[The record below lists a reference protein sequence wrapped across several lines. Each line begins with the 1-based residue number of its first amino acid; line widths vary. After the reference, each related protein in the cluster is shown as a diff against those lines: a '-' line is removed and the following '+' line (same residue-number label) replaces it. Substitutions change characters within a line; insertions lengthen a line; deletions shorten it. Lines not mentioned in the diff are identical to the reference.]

1 MTTINNNERD
11 RELANQAWAK
21 MEDRLRQEPA
31 NPAWTTWET
40 RKNEALQS
48 SANEDGRVSASET
61 AGSASQTSTG
71 SPERL
76 VSAETETSAAAAAGT
91 PNAVPAIPSV
101 RRRLSAKARK
111 NIVRLAVTA
120 AAAAAIVTAVT
131 PAGNR
136 ALADMLNKFTMQ
148 DVVLVQE
155 NDMRNMVQQVYNG
168 EEPIESRNRY
178 GSFENVSKGRFDPNE
193 TPETFIKKLGFK
205 PIVSPD
211 GSEMR
216 MNMSLGSKTI
226 MKLNVAEVNEAMRR
240 LDAPYLFPQ
249 EADGKAITL
258 NYPDSIRYNFSLNDD
273 SGSNWATLTQSEA
286 PTVEF
291 DDSFPF
297 DETMKAVINF
307 PGLPGDLKDS
317 LERSA
322 VSSGELPLVMYANGQ
337 GHQIEVNGVTA
348 TYTYDAQHK
357 VYDAFWK
364 KDNVLYEYN
373 ASESFR
379 QDEAG
384 FLTFLK
390 GLVAQ

>member
-1 MTTINNNERD
+1 MTTINNNERE

-21 MEDRLRQEPA
+21 MEERLRQEPA
-31 NPAWTTWET
+31 NPAWATWEA

-48 SANEDGRVSASET
+48 SADESDRVSASET
-61 AGSASQTSTG
+61 ADFSSQPLTG
-71 SPERL
+71 SPERPAAAQAEKG
-76 VSAETETSAAAAAGT
+76 SAEGS
-91 PNAVPAIPSV
+91 PSAVPAASSA

-131 PAGNR
+131 PAGNK
-136 ALADMLNKFTMQ
+136 ALADVLNKFTMQ

-155 NDMRNMVQQVYNG
+155 NDMRNMVQQVFNG
-168 EEPIESRNRY
+168 EEPIESKNRY
-178 GSFENVSKGRFDPNE
+178 GTFENISKGRFEPNE
-193 TPETFIKKLGFK
+193 TPQTFIKKLGFK

-211 GSEMR
+211 GAEMR
-216 MNMSLGSKTI
+216 MNMSLGSQTI
-226 MKLNVAEVNEAMRR
+226 MKLNVAEVNETMRR
-240 LDAPYLFPQ
+240 LGAPYLFPQ

-258 NYPDSIRYNFSLNDD
+258 NYPDSISYNFDLNDD
-273 SGSNWATLTQSEA
+273 DGSDWATLTQSEA
-286 PTVEF
+286 PTVDF

-297 DETMKAVINF
+297 DETMNAVINF

-322 VSSGELPLVMYANGQ
+322 VSSGELPLVMYANGE

-364 KDNVLYEYN
+364 KDGVLYEYS
-373 ASESFR
+373 AAESFR
-379 QDEAG
+379 KDEAG

>member
-1 MTTINNNERD
+1 MTTTNNNER
-11 RELANQAWAK
+11 ELANEAWTK
-21 MEDRLRQEPA
+21 MEARLRQESA
-31 NPAWTTWET
+31 NPAWTTWEA
-40 RKNEALQS
+40 RKNAALQS
-48 SANEDGRVSASET
+48 SADEGKVVFAEAAADFSSET
-61 AGSASQTSTG
+61 PTG
-71 SPERL
+71 SPELL
-76 VSAETETSAAAAAGT
+76 VSAEAEKGAAAGSPT
-91 PNAVPAIPSV
+91 AVPAASSV

-136 ALADMLNKFTMQ
+136 ALADMLNRFTMQ

-155 NDMRNMVQQVYNG
+155 NDMQNMVQLVYNAG
-168 EEPIESRNRY
+168 ESYESNNRY
-178 GSFENVSKGRFDPNE
+178 GSFESISLGKFEPDE
-193 TPETFIKKLGFK
+193 KPETFRTKLGFK
-205 PIVSPD
+205 PIVAPD
-211 GSEMR
+211 GAKST
-216 MNMSLGSKTI
+216 MSMSMGSKTI
-226 MKLNVAEVNEAMRR
+226 MKLNVAEVNETMRR

-258 NYPDSIRYNFSLNDD
+258 VYPASIYYNFNPGDD
-273 SGSNWATLTQSEA
+273 TGSNWATLTQSEM
-286 PTVEF
+286 PTVQF

-297 DETMKAVINF
+297 DETMKAVIHF
-307 PGLPGDLKDS
+307 PGLPGELKEG

-322 VSSGELPLVMYANGQ
+322 VSSGELPLVMYANGK

-348 TYTYDAQHK
+348 TYTYDADHK
-357 VYDAFWK
+357 VYEAFWK

-384 FLTFLK
+384 FLKFLK